1 MKGVLFMDIKQTDS
15 EYISHTYSRF
25 PITLVRGNGCI
36 LYDETGT
43 EYIDMGAGIAVNTF
57 GAADKEWCS
66 AVENQIH
73 KLAHAS
79 NLYYTEPCVKL
90 AEMLCQ
96 KTGLKKVFFSNS
108 GAEANEC
115 AIKAARRYAFN
126 KYGDEKHSVIIT
138 LKNSFHGRTVT
149 TLSATGQDCFHQEFG
164 PFTPGFVYADT
175 ENPDSLETL
184 AAAGNVSA
192 IMFEAIQGEG
202 GVIPLSED
210 FVRAIKSTAEKY
222 SLLLIADEIQ
232 CGNGRSGKLCA
243 YMNFDIKPDIVT
255 SAKGLAAGL
264 PLGVTLFG
272 EKVENVY
279 TPGTHG
285 STFGGNPVCASAAL
299 SVLSRID
306 DKLLNEVTEKGN
318 YIVKELNNSSG
329 IAEIT
334 GLGLMLG
341 IKTEKN
347 VKDVINNCME
357 QGVLVLSAK
366 SKLRLLPPLNIP
378 YDKLEKAVSVIKKAC
393 SI

>member
-1 MKGVLFMDIKQTDS
+1 MDIKQTDS

-184 AAAGNVSA
+184 AAAGNVCA

-202 GVIPLSED
+202 GVIPLAED

>member
-1 MKGVLFMDIKQTDS
+1 MDIKQTDS

-184 AAAGNVSA
+184 AAAGNVCA

>member
-1 MKGVLFMDIKQTDS
+1 MNIRQTDS
-15 EYISHTYSRF
+15 KYIAHTYSRF
-25 PITLVRGNGCI
+25 PLTLVRGDGCI

-57 GAADKEWCS
+57 GAADKEWCT

-96 KTGLKKVFFSNS
+96 RTGLKKAFFSNS

-126 KYGDEKHSVIIT
+126 KYGDENHSTIIT
-138 LKNSFHGRTVT
+138 LKNSFHGRTIT
-149 TLSATGQDCFHQEFG
+149 TLSATGQDCFHHEFG
-164 PFTPGFVYADT
+164 PFTPGFVYADAD
-175 ENPDSLETL
+175 NPDSLEAL
-184 AAAGNVSA
+184 AAAGNVCA
-192 IMFEAIQGEG
+192 IMFEAVQGEG
-202 GVIPLSED
+202 GVIPLTED
-210 FVRAIKSTAEKY
+210 FVCAIKNTAEKY
-222 SLLLIADEIQ
+222 NLLLIADEIQ

-243 YMNFDIKPDIVT
+243 YMNFDIQPDIVT

-272 EKVENVY
+272 ERVENVY
-279 TPGTHG
+279 IPGTHG

-318 YIVKELNNSSG
+318 YIVKELKCSNG
-329 IAEIT
+329 ILEIT

-347 VKDVINNCME
+347 VKDVISDCME

-378 YDKLEKAVSVIKKAC
+378 
-393 SI
+393 

>member
-184 AAAGNVSA
+184 AAAGNVCA

>member
-57 GAADKEWCS
+57 GAADKEWCF
-66 AVENQIH
+66 AVESQIH

-149 TLSATGQDCFHQEFG
+149 TLSATGQDCFHHEFG

-184 AAAGNVSA
+184 AAAGNVCA

-210 FVRAIKSTAEKY
+210 FVRAIKRTAEKY

-318 YIVKELNNSSG
+318 YIVKELNNSCG

>member
-184 AAAGNVSA
+184 AAAGNVCA

-318 YIVKELNNSSG
+318 YIVKELNNSIG

>member
-184 AAAGNVSA
+184 AAAGNVCA

-347 VKDVINNCME
+347 VKDVINIW
-357 QGVLVLSAK
+357 
-366 SKLRLLPPLNIP
+366 SK
-378 YDKLEKAVSVIKKAC
+378 AFSF
-393 SI
+393 SQQSQS

>member
-184 AAAGNVSA
+184 AAAGNVCA

-202 GVIPLSED
+202 GVIPLTED
-210 FVRAIKSTAEKY
+210 FVLAIKSTAEKY

>member
-184 AAAGNVSA
+184 AAAGNVCA

-306 DKLLNEVTEKGN
+306 DKLLNEVTENGN